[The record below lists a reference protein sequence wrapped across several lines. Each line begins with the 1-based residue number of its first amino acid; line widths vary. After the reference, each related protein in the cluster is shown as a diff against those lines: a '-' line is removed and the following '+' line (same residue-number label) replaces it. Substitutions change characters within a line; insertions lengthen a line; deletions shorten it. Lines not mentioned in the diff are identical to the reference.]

1 MGFFD
6 RLLTIVVT
14 ATLTS
19 AAWLVAGGT
28 LMRRMDGGGGSEQV
42 GLPNIATAS
51 GGETSGAPASRSV
64 PARSAHR
71 EDVFPPDAAESKMII
86 PVVGVTA
93 AQLSDTYTQSRSG
106 GARLHEAIDIMA
118 ATGTPV
124 VAAAPGKVE
133 KLFLSDAGGKTVY
146 VRSADGR
153 TIYYYAHLD
162 QYQPGLA
169 EGQTITQGARL
180 GAVGSTGNAS
190 PEAPHLHFAV
200 MRTQPGAKWWEPAS
214 ADNPYP
220 LLGGK

>member
-1 MGFFD
+1 MGFVD

-28 LMRRMDGGGGSEQV
+28 LMKQAEGDGGEGV
-42 GLPNIATAS
+42 ALPNLATAS
-51 GGETSGAPASRSV
+51 GGEATSVAASRSV
-64 PARSAHR
+64 PARSADR
-71 EDVFPPDAAESKMII
+71 EDVYPPDAADGTMVI
-86 PVVGVTA
+86 PVSGVAA

-133 KLFLSDAGGKTVY
+133 KLFLSEAGGKTIY

-162 QYQPGLA
+162 QYQAGLA
-169 EGQTITQGARL
+169 EGQQVAQGARL
-180 GAVGSTGNAS
+180 GTVGSTGNAS

-214 ADNPYP
+214 AVNPYP